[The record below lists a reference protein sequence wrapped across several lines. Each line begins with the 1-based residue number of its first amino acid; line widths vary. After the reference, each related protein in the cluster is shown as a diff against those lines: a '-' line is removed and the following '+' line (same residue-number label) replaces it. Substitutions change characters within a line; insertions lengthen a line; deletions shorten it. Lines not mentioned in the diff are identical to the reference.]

1 MSKLKDVRTLTMTAM
16 LVAIGILL
24 GFFKIPIT
32 ELIEIRFIALPI
44 AIAGALFGP
53 GLGAVVG
60 ILIDVGAFIVKPT
73 GPYFPGFTI
82 SAAISGILFGLML
95 YKKEMGV
102 KRILLT
108 QVVYTLIIG
117 LVVNSINLSM
127 LYGTGVLVLVSARL
141 LKEIV
146 MIPIN
151 AFLLFLV
158 LKPLPKIPF
167 VKNFGLAHE

>member
-44 AIAGALFGP
+44 AIAGALCGP

-73 GPYFPGFTI
+73 GP
-82 SAAISGILFGLML
+82 
-95 YKKEMGV
+95 
-102 KRILLT
+102 
-108 QVVYTLIIG
+108 
-117 LVVNSINLSM
+117 
-127 LYGTGVLVLVSARL
+127 
-141 LKEIV
+141 
-146 MIPIN
+146 
-151 AFLLFLV
+151 
-158 LKPLPKIPF
+158 
-167 VKNFGLAHE
+167 

>member
-95 YKKEMGV
+95 YKKEMSV

-127 LYGTGVLVLVSARL
+127 LGTGVLVLVSARL